1 MNLPQFTIANSQ
13 LCMLRA
19 LNKRRR
25 EWFLDWLTFNYKV
38 YMQIASITKRV
49 KHNKHWITI
58 TNQNQYRN
66 QISCQFHKLLCKSG
80 ITRGASKDSERE
92 RDRDKR
98 KNKYGKI
105 ITQRHRAI
113 DMKIEEAQLQCDV
126 DDDVST
132 RWLWCKCKMKCMK
145 YAARKKKYRKT
156 KTRCK

>member
-80 ITRGASKDSERE
+80 ITRGASKDSKRE
-92 RDRDKR
+92 RPRQKEKQIWKNNHTEAQSDRYEDRRGATSMWCWRWRFDAMIVMQMQNEMHETCRTKKGKQ
-98 KNKYGKI
+98 KNKN
-105 ITQRHRAI
+105 
-113 DMKIEEAQLQCDV
+113 
-126 DDDVST
+126 
-132 RWLWCKCKMKCMK
+132 
-145 YAARKKKYRKT
+145 
-156 KTRCK
+156 